1 MGNPNHEPDN
11 RFALAAWQTLA
22 RHHEIARTLPRTALP
37 HLGNLE
43 GRDDAPLDL
52 LAGLTGC
59 FACPSILPLG
69 LIEVRNE
76 SSRSTGAD

>member
-11 RFALAAWQTLA
+11 RFALAAWQMLA

-43 GRDDAPLDL
+43 ARDDAPLDL

-59 FACPSILPLG
+59 FARPKIVPAAT
-69 LIEVRNE
+69 IKVRNK
-76 SSRSTGAD
+76 SVVLYGC